1 MSVGALVVA
10 YIIGG
15 VTFVPLLLLVFLF
28 VSPRHSD
35 PEKPPQLKATEV
47 EERNQTGLDA
57 FKQGWLTVTLE
68 YIEEPDSISSALP
81 SVLESQEGKSAYS
94 SLYKLVKN
102 SNAKT
107 DGVLPHE
114 EVSEISQAKPGT
126 SGSLALAGK
135 KHRYFAVLKHGNLFL
150 YKDEKLKDVKH
161 VVVLS
166 NHVVALWP
174 RNLSEGSLFTK
185 YSSIAILRKDW
196 SRPRRLSDSITD
208 SGYTEW
214 SDDLKITI
222 EDVLRD
228 SLNLPPPPGSFFV
241 YADINIEKEDW
252 YFALVRATKADSNT
266 SYADPLIHA
275 KTLHFETADMVSLI
289 QTLYSSDGQLHT
301 KWFNAFFGRLFLSL
315 QRTDAMKN
323 YLVSRIEKKLNKM
336 KTPGFLDKFQITKV
350 DAGTSAP
357 FLTFPTLK
365 EINPEGDLVVAFHML
380 YNGGIT
386 VQLATKVT
394 LNLGARF
401 KAREMDVLL
410 SMTLEKLLGP
420 MLIKMK
426 APPSARMW
434 YTFEREPTMSF
445 KIEPVI
451 SSRQMSYNIITGSIE
466 KKLKLAVRESLVLP
480 HWDDMLFYDTTGEL
494 YRGGVWDKSAR
505 KMPEDEKPEKPEVF
519 DDSETMLTAI
529 TFTEDEKLEA
539 SLSAAEISD
548 IAPTKTQKQK
558 LSLTLSDLS
567 KKLRKGK
574 STHTLGVDETHFLSD
589 GTMEHSAS
597 KASVNS
603 DSASVSKHNEDV
615 ISLASQSPSTA
626 STYHAPEMIS
636 NRRGPRTKSSATT
649 ETVGEETQKS
659 FTYDFGSELKDS
671 NLFPLASHL
680 KPDMAVLDLLE
691 SSKPSLS
698 SENHAHSLRRSDT
711 TLRRKAPQGPEPDF
725 PDDSV

>member
-1 MSVGALVVA
+1 MSLGALVIA

-15 VTFVPLLLLVFLF
+15 VTFVPLLLVAFLF
-28 VSPRHSD
+28 VSPRHSEPD
-35 PEKPPQLKATEV
+35 LPPKLKAAEV
-47 EERNQTGLDA
+47 EEQSQTGLDA

-68 YIEEPDSISSALP
+68 YIEEPDSISSTLP
-81 SVLESQEGKSAYS
+81 LVLESQEGKSAYS

-102 SNAKT
+102 SNAKA

-126 SGSLALAGK
+126 SGSLALTSK

-196 SRPRRLSDSITD
+196 SRPRRLSDSVSD
-208 SGYTEW
+208 SGEKEW
-214 SDDLKITI
+214 SEDTKITI

-252 YFALVRATKADSNT
+252 YFALVRATKADTNPSF
-266 SYADPLIHA
+266 ADPLIHA

-380 YNGGIT
+380 YEGGIT
-386 VQLATKVT
+386 VQLATKVM

-480 HWDDMLFYDTTGEL
+480 HWDDMLFYDTTGEI

-505 KMPEDEKPEKPEVF
+505 EVPDDEKSEKSEGVF
-519 DDSETMLTAI
+519 EDSETMLTAI

-539 SLSAAEISD
+539 CLSTTEISD
-548 IAPTKTQKQK
+548 IAPSKSQKQK

-574 STHTLGVDETHFLSD
+574 SAHTLGVDETHFLSD

-597 KASVNS
+597 KVSVNS
-603 DSASVSKHNEDV
+603 DSASKRNEDF
-615 ISLASQSPSTA
+615 ISLTSLSPSST
-626 STYHAPEMIS
+626 STYHAPEMIT
-636 NRRGPRTKSSATT
+636 NRRRPRTKSTATT
-649 ETVGEETQKS
+649 ETVEEETQKS

-671 NLFPLASHL
+671 SLYPLASHL
-680 KPDMAVLDLLE
+680 KPDKAVLNLLE

-698 SENHAHSLRRSDT
+698 SEGLGNSLRRSDT
-711 TLRRKAPQGPEPDF
+711 TLRRKAPQGPEPEF
-725 PDDSV
+725 PDDL